1 MLNVDTVKFL
11 DQVEL
16 KKCPAAVV
24 SSQPQQSVSNQNF
37 CACDKYFCA
46 RDKFFQ
52 TVSPLP
58 LLVTARNAL
67 LLAVGA
73 RPTLDLLTQTCAL
86 AQFQDSFFCS
96 KWSIAWSWPL
106 FLLKKKKKKREKAS
120 DILSPQNFLICL
132 FWPFYFNFCLFLLCL
147 YRTRANTC
155 SVEERRV
162 LLKTLITL
170 CLLPT

>member
-1 MLNVDTVKFL
+1 MKFL

-37 CACDKYFCA
+37 CARDKYFCA

-96 KWSIAWSWPL
+96 
-106 FLLKKKKKKREKAS
+106 R
-120 DILSPQNFLICL
+120 
-132 FWPFYFNFCLFLLCL
+132 
-147 YRTRANTC
+147 
-155 SVEERRV
+155 
-162 LLKTLITL
+162 
-170 CLLPT
+170 